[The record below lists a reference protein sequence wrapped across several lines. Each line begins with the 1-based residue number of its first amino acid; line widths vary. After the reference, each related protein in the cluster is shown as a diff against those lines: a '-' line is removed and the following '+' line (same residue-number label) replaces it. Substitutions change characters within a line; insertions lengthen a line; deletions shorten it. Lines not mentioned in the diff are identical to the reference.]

1 MAQKKSHY
9 ATGAV
14 EADQQN
20 SGLRHTDI
28 RIKQLWR
35 IVKRSL
41 RKGPPAQ
48 LDAQGLEQVQ
58 FSLQRLWPLIRC
70 LDQSFEDALQ
80 APNLGDGRVMQAI
93 QAKVIVQQNAR
104 DWHGTPKDYYSVGP
118 KDIEKLEVTVSR
130 YYAAL
135 NFSRAEQVQHRKLM
149 EAQHVYDVQISEGKT
164 PVEQAQVLNFHR
176 TQLEQIRARRIAMER
191 KEKEEAEAAA
201 LHVASSP
208 EGSENLVDESSG
220 EVNTREKRQANSP
233 QPPYPP
239 ALHSKTFLRMQKKLV
254 SIFAYSLSWDPSNYS
269 VDSRPTQ

>member
-104 DWHGTPKDYYSVGP
+104 DWHGTPKDYYSVGR
-118 KDIEKLEVTVSR
+118 KDLEKLEATVAE

-135 NFSRAEQVQHRKLM
+135 NFSRGEQAQYHKLM

-176 TQLEQIRARRIAMER
+176 TQLEQIRARRIAMKR
-191 KEKEEAEAAA
+191 KEKKEAEAAA
-201 LHVASSP
+201 LHVALLP
-208 EGSENLVDESSG
+208 QGSENLVDESSG
-220 EVNTREKRQANSP
+220 EASKQEKRRANSP
-233 QPPYPP
+233 QKPYRS
-239 ALHSKTFLRMQKKLV
+239 ALDSETFLRVRNNLV
-254 SIFAYSLSWDPSNYS
+254 SIFAYSFSGDPSNCS
-269 VDSRPTQ
+269 VDTRPTR